1 MKSIFLWLALIGAVL
16 FGLAAYLQGTS
27 MDLSRFDVSEYL
39 AAGAAIPEWCHVVAL
54 PFLVGLI
61 YFVTAVVCLRL
72 HPTRGMTFAVLVGCL
87 LLSASLCLFNFGIG
101 LFASVTLVP
110 LLVAAF
116 TRPTSSQN

>member
-1 MKSIFLWLALIGAVL
+1 MFRSTWLLALRSPSG
-16 FGLAAYLQGTS
+16 GTS
-27 MDLSRFDVSEYL
+27 LHYLSLS
-39 AAGAAIPEWCHVVAL
+39 
-54 PFLVGLI
+54 GLI

-116 TRPTSSQN
+116 PRPTSSQN